1 MAVGFGELKYRDYDY
16 LKTRPVQ
23 AWAWEY
29 LRRNSA
35 YIEAWNT
42 HISQGSGYH
51 SCMGIVENDEMEAA
65 AKFGLLFFRR
75 SRFGLRIRKRILGR
89 TY

>member
-1 MAVGFGELKYRDYDY
+1 MAVGFGELKYADYDY

-42 HISQGSGYH
+42 HVRRVSGR
-51 SCMGIVENDEMEAA
+51 SLCLVENDEKEAA
-65 AKFGLLFFRR
+65 AKFGLLFFR
-75 SRFGLRIRKRILGR
+75 
-89 TY
+89 

>member
-1 MAVGFGELKYRDYDY
+1 MSFRMAIGIGELKYTDYDF

-35 YIEAWNT
+35 YIEAWNA
-42 HISQGSGYH
+42 HMCQVSSQK
-51 SCMGIVENDEMEAA
+51 SCIDFVENEEMEAA
-65 AKFGLLFFRR
+65 AKFGLLFFR
-75 SRFGLRIRKRILGR
+75 
-89 TY
+89 